1 MRMKTTITIAEWLA
15 RAAKALRP
23 TSETPLLEAQALL
36 THFTGL
42 TRVYI
47 LTHPEHRLDDAT
59 LQQLDGA
66 LERLCQGEPLPY
78 VLGEQEFYGLPFKV
92 TPAVLIPRPETEL
105 LVEQAIVWL
114 NHHPERRLAAD
125 VGTGSGCIA
134 ISLAHHIPDLIV
146 LAVDRSRPAL
156 EVARENLRR
165 LRLSQRVH
173 LLQADLLGPINV
185 SFDVICA
192 NLPYIPTAR
201 LAELKVAQH
210 EPHTALD
217 GGPAGLDLIQRLL
230 EQAPYRLAPGGLLL
244 AELDASQALTLP
256 EIARRYFPQAQ
267 ITLHSD
273 PAGLPRLLAI
283 QT

>member
-1 MRMKTTITIAEWLA
+1 MKTTITIAEWLA

-23 TSETPLLEAQALL
+23 TSETPLLEAQVLL
-36 THFTGL
+36 AHFTGL

-114 NHHPERRLAAD
+114 NHHPERCLAAD

-173 LLQADLLGPINV
+173 LLQADLLSPINA

-230 EQAPYRLAPGGLLL
+230 EQAPHRLAPGGLLL
-244 AELDASQALTLP
+244 AEMDVSQALTLP
-256 EIARRYFPQAQ
+256 EIAHHYFPQAQ
-267 ITLHSD
+267 ITLHPD
-273 PAGLPRLLAI
+273 LAGLPRLLAI

>member
-1 MRMKTTITIAEWLA
+1 MTITIAEWLA
-15 RAAKALRP
+15 RAAEALRP
-23 TSETPLLEAQALL
+23 TSETPFLEAQALL
-36 THFTGL
+36 AHFMGQ

-47 LTHPEHRLDDAT
+47 LTHPEHELDDTA
-59 LQQLDGA
+59 LQQLDRA
-66 LERLCQGEPLPY
+66 LERLCRGEPLPY

-173 LLQADLLGPINV
+173 LLQADLLSPISA

-217 GGPAGLDLIQRLL
+217 GGPAGLDLIHRLL
-230 EQAPYRLAPGGLLL
+230 EQAPHRLAPGGLLL
-244 AELDASQALTLP
+244 AEMDASQALTLP

-267 ITLHSD
+267 ITLHPD
-273 PAGLPRLLAI
+273 LAGLPRLLAI